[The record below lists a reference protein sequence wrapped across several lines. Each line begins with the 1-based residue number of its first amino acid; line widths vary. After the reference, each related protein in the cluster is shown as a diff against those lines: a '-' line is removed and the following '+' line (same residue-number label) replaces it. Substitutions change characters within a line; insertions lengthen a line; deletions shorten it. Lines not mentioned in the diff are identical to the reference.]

1 MGRPQEQTAK
11 YFSHY
16 VESNETIF
24 ILEQNWGNDGYA
36 FWFKLLELLCKK
48 DGHFYDYSKD
58 ASKIYLA
65 AYTRIKEETVE
76 DIISALV
83 EFDEIDR
90 ELWEN
95 HKIIWCQSLVDSL
108 KPLYSKRTA
117 SLPQKP
123 DASEFSE
130 RKQPDSTIAEP
141 EIEENETEK
150 NEEKVL
156 KKADK
161 KKKSKPE
168 KIKFAEFVHM
178 TQEEY
183 DKLVDGYGK
192 EKTEKMITV
201 LDNYKGSK
209 GKTYKNDYRAILSWV
224 VDKVNG
230 ECNPNGGNNY
240 AGSNDIGYSSADYKN
255 FKPSD
260 GFSG

>member
-1 MGRPQEQTAK
+1 MGRPRKQTVEYFPHFVADSKTKKILQEK
-11 YFSHY
+11 
-16 VESNETIF
+16 
-24 ILEQNWGNDGYA
+24 WGNDGYA
-36 FWFKLLELLCKK
+36 VWFKLLELLGKS
-48 DGHFYDYSKD
+48 DGHYYNCTKRIDKE
-58 ASKIYLA
+58 YLVSEM
-65 AYTRIKEETVE
+65 KLSESVVDE
-76 DIISALV
+76 IIAKLV
-83 EFDEIDR
+83 EMEKIDR
-90 ELWEN
+90 ELWE
-95 HKIIWCQSLVDSL
+95 KQQIIWCQSLVDNL
-108 KPLYSKRTA
+108 QEVYSKRTA

-130 RKQPDSTIAEP
+130 RKQLDSTITEP
-141 EIEENETEK
+141 EIEDNETEK

-161 KKKSKPE
+161 KKKSNPE

-192 EKTEKMITV
+192 EKTEKMIAV